1 MTQISERKEAQRV
14 STHHLFIMVLPALV
28 SNFSKAAST
37 LLGLKSEAVPK
48 VPVERIVEVRNSLA
62 LENGRATK
70 NESGEL
76 ELFTPRDWTPDRVST
91 IEGLES
97 KWHDTPSNA
106 TKQVRWADKQKEAK
120 AVARFNNNRVALHSV
135 LRSANATASNE
146 QRLRENEAQHTQR
159 KQEND
164 RCTEKV
170 REHVVLARVAARKRV
185 EDSKLGLAS
194 LIIVDEAEALP
205 IRW

>member
-1 MTQISERKEAQRV
+1 
-14 STHHLFIMVLPALV
+14 MVLLFV
-28 SNFSKAAST
+28 SDFSQAAST
-37 LLGLKSEAVPK
+37 LLGLSSEAVPK
-48 VPVERIVEVRNSLA
+48 VPMERSVEVRNSLA

-76 ELFTPRDWTPDRVST
+76 ELSTPRDCIPDRVST

-97 KWHDTPSNA
+97 KWHDTSSNA

-120 AVARFNNNRVALHSV
+120 AVARFKNNRVALHSGF
-135 LRSANATASNE
+135 RSANATASNE
-146 QRLRENEAQHTQR
+146 QRLREIEAQHTQR

-185 EDSKLGLAS
+185 EDSKFGLAS
-194 LIIVDEAEALP
+194 LIDKAERLP
-205 IRW
+205 TRW